1 MDREDY
7 LYVFGVLLVAVGA
20 GLSLNPGAGLA
31 CAGFGVLLPFF
42 RSKGKGP
49 VK

>member
-1 MDREDY
+1 MDRDDV

-20 GLSLNPGAGLA
+20 GISMNPGAGLV
-31 CAGFGVLLPFF
+31 CAGFGVLVPFF
-42 RSKGKGP
+42 RSKRKGP